1 MKPILGV
8 LLGEATGIGPELIA
22 KLCATDKF
30 NAYCRPVVI
39 GDRRV
44 LEMGKRIA
52 KVDFDIAV
60 IDQIAQADFTGPIPF
75 LDQADL
81 DPAPLCLG
89 KIDKQSG
96 KVTGDMLVT
105 ALALTQKGE
114 IDGFVYAPL
123 NKAALKYGGYLFDDE
138 QKLFAHYLNW
148 TEPNI
153 EMNVLGNLWT
163 SRVTSHIPL
172 ELVSNSLS
180 IDKILTAIRI
190 ADGTLRRVGITNP
203 RIAVAAVNPHAGE
216 NGLCGRQEIDIIEP
230 AVNIAKQKGIHAEG
244 PYPSDTI
251 FVNAFKGSYDAVV
264 TMYHDQGQIAL
275 KVMGFQFGVTVAAG
289 FPYAITTPAHGTA
302 FDIAGQGIADTGA
315 TEWAVVIAS
324 KLAACNRKE

>member
-8 LLGEATGIGPELIA
+8 LLGEAAGIGPELIA
-22 KLCATDKF
+22 KLCAMHKF
-30 NAYCRPVVI
+30 HAHCRPIVI

-52 KVDFDIAV
+52 NVNFDIAV
-60 IDQIAQADFTGPIPF
+60 IDQIAQASFSGPISL
-75 LDQADL
+75 LDQANL
-81 DPAPLCLG
+81 DPDQICLG

-105 ALALTQKGE
+105 ALTLTQKGE
-114 IDGFVYAPL
+114 LDGFIYAPL
-123 NKAALKYGGYLFDDE
+123 NKAALRYGGYLFDDE
-138 QKLFAHYLNW
+138 QKLFAHYLHW

-153 EMNVLGNLWT
+153 EMNVLNNLWT

-172 ELVSNSLS
+172 ELVSGSLS
-180 IDKILTAIRI
+180 IDKILTAIHI
-190 ADGTLRRVGITNP
+190 ADGTLRRVGIPNP

-216 NGLCGRQEIDIIEP
+216 NGLCGRQEIEIIEP
-230 AVNIAKQKGIHAEG
+230 AVNIAKHEGINAVG

-251 FVNAFKGSYDAVV
+251 FVNAFKGIYDAVV

-275 KVMGFQFGVTVAAG
+275 KVMGFQSGVTVAAG

-315 TEWAVVIAS
+315 TERAVIIAS
-324 KLAACNRKE
+324 RLAACNRKV